1 MLFMAT
7 RDYQRIG
14 LDLKRGDWIEL
25 PAGVAAWV
33 NRDSPGTLE
42 FVEGVTETRVIEQP
56 PEDRMVRQAVLR
68 GEAALDE
75 PSAPHVVVEGAT
87 KSGRRR

>member
-1 MLFMAT
+1 MYMAT

-25 PAGVAAWV
+25 PAGVAEWV

-42 FVEGVTETRVIEQP
+42 LYEGESP
-56 PEDRMVRQAVLR
+56 PRAMDAPPADRMVRQAVVR
-68 GEAALDE
+68 GEAELDGT
-75 PSAPHVVVEGAT
+75 PVPHEVVFGAT
-87 KSGRRR
+87 KSGKRR

>member
-1 MLFMAT
+1 MLWQAT
-7 RDYQRIG
+7 REYRRIG
-14 LDLKRGDWIEL
+14 LDLKRGDVAEL
-25 PAGVAAWV
+25 PAGVAEWV

-42 FVEGVTETRVIEQP
+42 LYEGETPLRVMDAP

-68 GEAALDE
+68 GEAALDGT
-75 PSAPHVVVEGAT
+75 PVPHEVVYGAT